1 MTQADSTPPSALLL
15 IATGCQHCPSVLQSL
30 SELIKEGKLASLEVV
45 NIVAAPARAQ
55 ALNVRSVPWVKIG
68 EFELVG
74 MKSKSELQQWID
86 KSTQSANAASDDK
99 ALDMVD
105 YFEEL
110 LSNGELDKVQQL
122 VESKPQTMQGLFDIM
137 QNDQSSL
144 SARLGV
150 AAVIE
155 SLAGS
160 HLLIQQVDTL
170 GNYCKD
176 KNPRV
181 RNDACYYLG
190 LSHHNSAR
198 RYIEPLLQDDN
209 AEVRETA
216 EDALV
221 ELQN

>member
-1 MTQADSTPPSALLL
+1 MTQANSTPPSALLL

-45 NIVAAPARAQ
+45 NIVSAPERAQ

-86 KSTQSANAASDDK
+86 KSSQSADASSDK
-99 ALDMVD
+99 AIDMVD

-160 HLLIQQVDTL
+160 NLLIQQVGAL

-190 LSHHNSAR
+190 LTHHNSAR

-221 ELQN
+221 ELQS